1 MLALNECHEAFW
13 MGNLKNRDI
22 QGQEILSQQSTKD
35 DDEKS
40 DDGEEEE
47 MEIDKDDDE
56 DDEEVFFI
64 SLLVYL
70 QYGSADCLL

>member
-35 DDEKS
+35 DDEK
-40 DDGEEEE
+40 DDDDAANEE
-47 MEIDKDDDE
+47 MEVDKDDDD
-56 DDEEVFFI
+56 DDEEVQYENVDALSFT
-64 SLLVYL
+64 SLFVL
-70 QYGSADCLL
+70 Q